1 MTRPALALALA
12 LAAAGC
18 QRGEAPADGSRGEA
32 TAEANAAGTTV
43 EGKVADGTSVVGEAA
58 GGNADGKTAGVN
70 ANANAAGTP
79 AAATAGGDATTAAPG
94 LPAADRVF
102 LAPLDGKATH
112 LLGADAN
119 ALWAARLLAPDR
131 AEVIWRITGP
141 GVAQKLTY
149 GDLGDGPRL
158 YVAWGVG
165 RGHLDAP
172 LVVQAIDPLTGKAT
186 EIWRAQGERNEAAH
200 LAIADVDRDGAPELD
215 LVRYVSKYMVAPQSI
230 ERDGTTQTGEAI
242 RMASSWLRAEMDGTR
257 GEETIIGRI
266 YGDDRGLP
274 GDLRIIT
281 AEATLMVPTDNGIK
295 SLLYGTIGGEASA
308 LYFAD
313 GWVADY
319 GKAAKA
325 QLKRVRIVDG
335 KPEVELIGTDPQD
348 FTFFD
353 LTAVDLDGDRL
364 EEIVAQ
370 GGKRVVLFSLIDEKW
385 QMRPLTAIEP
395 VLNTATGRVP
405 TGETVLYVPARPA
418 TKAIV
423 LQ

>member
-1 MTRPALALALA
+1 MKRPALALCLA
-12 LAAAGC
+12 LAATGC
-18 QRGEAPADGSRGEA
+18 QRSEAPADGHSSEA
-32 TAEANAAGTTV
+32 TAAGTAAGTN
-43 EGKVADGTSVVGEAA
+43 ADGKPADGKP
-58 GGNADGKTAGVN
+58 ADGKTADGNAAGMNADGKATGTN
-70 ANANAAGTP
+70 ANATP
-79 AAATAGGDATTAAPG
+79 AAAAAPTAG

-102 LAPLDGKATH
+102 LAPLDGKNNH

-119 ALWAARLLAPDR
+119 ALWAARLTAPDR
-131 AEVIWRITGP
+131 AEIIWRITGP

-186 EIWRAQGERNEAAH
+186 ELWRGHGERNEAAH

-215 LVRYVSKYMVAPQSI
+215 FVRYVSKYMVAPQSI
-230 ERDGTTQTGEAI
+230 ERDGTTKTGEAI
-242 RMASSWLRAEMDGTR
+242 RMASSWLRAEMDGDR
-257 GEETIIGRI
+257 GDETIIGRI

-274 GDLRIIT
+274 GDLRIVT
-281 AEATLMVPTDNGIK
+281 AKTTHMVPTDNGVK

-335 KPEVELIGTDPQD
+335 KPEVEVIGHDPVD
-348 FTFFD
+348 YTFFN

-385 QMRPLTAIEP
+385 QMRPLTDLEP
-395 VLNTATGRVP
+395 VLNTAVGRAP
-405 TGETVLYVPARPA
+405 TGQTMLYIPARPA
-418 TKAIV
+418 TKAIT